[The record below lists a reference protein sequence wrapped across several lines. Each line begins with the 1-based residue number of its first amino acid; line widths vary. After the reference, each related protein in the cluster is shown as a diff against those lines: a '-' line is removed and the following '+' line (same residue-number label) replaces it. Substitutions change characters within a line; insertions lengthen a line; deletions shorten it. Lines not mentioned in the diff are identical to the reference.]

1 MGLLSGSKRESTW
14 SKICESNLNHHHWSA
29 KSPDFFCLSLT
40 CCFAI
45 ACSISTKGSQRVT
58 KQREHQCLSAHLWKR
73 KENNVLSDCQARTY
87 ISIFSFSLALGI
99 VLHALYSTSALI
111 LPALSFFCSICF
123 LEMRGFIFFL
133 KGSCFMK
140 VANKGQRT
148 VYFFKKSWSGIQ
160 LFFTGLFAF
169 SLWKINSLI

>member
-1 MGLLSGSKRESTW
+1 MWIQSEPSSLVCQVTR
-14 SKICESNLNHHHWSA
+14 
-29 KSPDFFCLSLT
+29 FFCLSLT

-73 KENNVLSDCQARTY
+73 KESNVCNDCQARSY
-87 ISIFSFSLALGI
+87 ISIFSFSLALDI

-123 LEMRGFIFFL
+123 LEMRGFIFFSKRKL
-133 KGSCFMK
+133 LHES
-140 VANKGQRT
+140 GQQGT
-148 VYFFKKSWSGIQ
+148 KDCLLFKKNPDLG
-160 LFFTGLFAF
+160 FNCF
-169 SLWKINSLI
+169 SLDFLLLVYEKSIV

>member
-1 MGLLSGSKRESTW
+1 MWIQSEPSSLVCQVTR
-14 SKICESNLNHHHWSA
+14 
-29 KSPDFFCLSLT
+29 FFCLSLT

-73 KENNVLSDCQARTY
+73 KESNVCNDCQARSY
-87 ISIFSFSLALGI
+87 ISIFSFSLALDI

-111 LPALSFFCSICF
+111 LPSLSFFCSICF

-148 VYFFKKSWSGIQ
+148 VYFLKKI
-160 LFFTGLFAF
+160 
-169 SLWKINSLI
+169 LIWDSIVFHWTFCF